1 MVPCRK
7 VEVDMATLID
17 EEMKVKSAMQEHRV
31 DMAAN
36 KRREFGELVAKYI
49 FMFNATV
56 AIISVIAIASFVYIK
71 GLQPFFASNQEGTYS
86 FIDFITGLEWRPND
100 DITVAKYGIFYMI
113 IGSIYATVGSIL
125 LGVPIGV
132 LTAVFIS
139 EVAPK
144 PIKAIVKPAVELL
157 AGIPSVLYGVFGLG
171 VIVPAIMNMPNMDK
185 GQSLLAVILVLTVMI
200 LPTVITISESAIQ
213 AVPSSYREG
222 SLGLGAS
229 KIQTI
234 FKVILPAAKSG
245 ILTGVV
251 LGIGRAIGETMA
263 VMLVAG
269 NPIAGIPTSLTD
281 PIRPLTTNI
290 AMEMG
295 YAFGLHQEML
305 FSTGVVLFTF
315 IIIINLILNRLTHKT
330 ED

>member
-1 MVPCRK
+1 M
-7 VEVDMATLID
+7 DQQTSLLQ
-17 EEMKVKSAMQEHRV
+17 EEKKPTKTMTTMK
-31 DMAAN
+31 AN
-36 KRREFGELVAKYI
+36 KKREFFELVAKYV
-49 FMFNATV
+49 FLFNATI
-56 AIISVIAIASFVYIK
+56 AIISVIAIAGFVYFK
-71 GLQPFFASNQEGTYS
+71 GLQPFFPGNAEGSYS
-86 FIDFITGLEWRPND
+86 LWKFLSGLEWRPND
-100 DITVAKYGIFYMI
+100 DVSIASYGIFYMI
-113 IGSIYATVGSIL
+113 VSSIYATVGAIL

-144 PIKAIVKPAVELL
+144 PIKNIVKPAVELL

-171 VIVPAIMNMPNMDK
+171 VIVPKIMVISPQNQ
-185 GQSLLAVILVLTVMI
+185 GQSLFAVILVLTVMI
-200 LPTVITISESAIQ
+200 LPTVITISESAIG
-213 AVPSSYREG
+213 AVPKSYREG

-234 FKVILPAAKSG
+234 FKVVLPSAKSG

-269 NPIAGIPTSLTD
+269 NPIAGIPTSLFD
-281 PIRPLTTNI
+281 KVRPLTTNI

-295 YAFGLHQEML
+295 YAFGMHQEML

-315 IIIINLILNRLTHKT
+315 IIIINLILNRLTHKAG
-330 ED
+330 E

>member
-1 MVPCRK
+1 MANNSS
-7 VEVDMATLID
+7 DM
-17 EEMKVKSAMQEHRV
+17 R
-31 DMAAN
+31 AN
-36 KRREFGELVAKYI
+36 KKREFTELVAKYI
-49 FMFNATV
+49 FMFNATI
-56 AIISVIAIASFVYIK
+56 AIISVVAIASFVFYK
-71 GLQPFFASNQEGTYS
+71 GLQPFIPGNAEGTYN
-86 FIDFITGLEWRPND
+86 FFDFITGLEWRPSD
-100 DITVAKYGIFYMI
+100 DPNQAKYGILFMI
-113 IGSIYATVGSIL
+113 VGSIYATFGAIL
-125 LGVPIGV
+125 MGVPIGV

-144 PIKAIVKPAVELL
+144 PVKMIVKPAVELL

-171 VIVPAIMNMPNMDK
+171 IIVPKIMTLSPQNQ
-185 GQSLLAVILVLTVMI
+185 GQSLLAVMLVLTIMI
-200 LPTVITISESAIQ
+200 LPTVITISESAIN
-213 AVPSSYREG
+213 AVPESYREG

-269 NPIAGIPTSLTD
+269 NPIAGIPSEIWDKT
-281 PIRPLTTNI
+281 RPLTTNI
-290 AMEMG
+290 AMEMS

-315 IIIINLILNRLTHKT
+315 IIIINLILNRLTHKVG
-330 ED
+330 EN

>member
-1 MVPCRK
+1 MANNST
-7 VEVDMATLID
+7 DM
-17 EEMKVKSAMQEHRV
+17 R
-31 DMAAN
+31 AN
-36 KRREFGELVAKYI
+36 KKREFSELVAKYI
-49 FMFNATV
+49 FMFNATI
-56 AIISVIAIASFVYIK
+56 AIISVVAIASFVFYK
-71 GLQPFFASNQEGTYS
+71 GLQPFFPGNAEGTYN
-86 FIDFITGLEWRPND
+86 FFDFITGLEWRPSD
-100 DITVAKYGIFYMI
+100 DPSQARYGILFMI
-113 IGSIYATVGSIL
+113 VGSIYATFGAIL
-125 LGVPIGV
+125 MGVPIGV

-144 PIKAIVKPAVELL
+144 PVKMIVKPAVELL

-171 VIVPAIMNMPNMDK
+171 IIVPKIMTLSPQNQ
-185 GQSLLAVILVLTVMI
+185 GQSLLAVMLVLTIMI
-200 LPTVITISESAIQ
+200 LPTVITISESAIN
-213 AVPSSYREG
+213 AVPESYREG

-269 NPIAGIPTSLTD
+269 NPIAGIPTEIWDKT
-281 PIRPLTTNI
+281 RPLTTNI
-290 AMEMG
+290 AMEMS

-315 IIIINLILNRLTHKT
+315 IIIINLILNRLTHK
-330 ED
+330 EGEN

>member
-1 MVPCRK
+1 MDADMIDNNVYGHGK
-7 VEVDMATLID
+7 AASMSDVDM
-17 EEMKVKSAMQEHRV
+17 S
-31 DMAAN
+31 AN
-36 KRREFGELVAKYI
+36 KKREFMEVVAKYI
-49 FMFNATV
+49 FMFNATI
-56 AIISVIAIASFVYIK
+56 AIISVLAIAGFVFYK
-71 GLQPFFASNQEGTYS
+71 GLQPFFVGNVEGTYPLGK
-86 FIDFITGLEWRPND
+86 FLTGLEWRPND
-100 DITVAKYGIFYMI
+100 DPTQAQYGILYMI
-113 IGSIYATVGSIL
+113 LGSIYATVGAIL
-125 LGVPIGV
+125 IGVPIGV

-139 EVAPK
+139 ELAPK
-144 PIKAIVKPAVELL
+144 PVKAIVKPAVELL

-171 VIVPAIMNMPNMDK
+171 IIVPKIMTISPDRR
-185 GQSLLAVILVLTVMI
+185 GQSLLAVIIVLTIMI
-200 LPTVITISESAIQ
+200 LPTVITISESAINS
-213 AVPSSYREG
+213 VPKSYREG

-245 ILTGVV
+245 IMTGVV

-269 NPIAGIPTSLTD
+269 NPIAGVPTALWD

-305 FSTGVVLFTF
+305 FSTGVVLFVF
-315 IIIINLILNRLTHKT
+315 IMVINLILSKLTSKAG
-330 ED
+330 ER